1 MKCEVVCPSNIG
13 KQDPNEVEVDFAN
26 KDIGYGPGSY
36 IFVGVFNLI
45 LVLRRNSRGNSVRDD
60 SRGMSCSPHL
70 SNSSGEKIETRSS
83 FYFLVLLL

>member
-13 KQDPNEVEVDFAN
+13 RQDHREVEVDFAN

-36 IFVGVFNLI
+36 VFVELFNLI
-45 LVLRRNSRGNSVRDD
+45 LDVIRRNSRGNSVRHD

-70 SNSSGEKIETRSS
+70 PNSPGEKHEV
-83 FYFLVLLL
+83 F